1 MNGVLL
7 SRSNKRKVW
16 SGCCRN
22 RGAPLL
28 ECGPRVVYMWRRA
41 GSSRFLCIAPLSLP
55 FEWGMLRDVVLCAS
69 LTLTFSYSI
78 IITGHHAK
86 DIGLNLEGSHA
97 ARCSSW
103 LSLPLVETSDCM
115 NCSHWKTSLFCLWCF
130 CKWFW
135 TPSSVLELQR
145 NYISTCHQSS
155 PLNQHAPVK
164 VCNSIYTNTDY
175 PL

>member
-86 DIGLNLEGSHA
+86 DIGLNPKSSHSA
-97 ARCSSW
+97 HCISR
-103 LSLPLVETSDCM
+103 LSLLLVETIIESYSM
-115 NCSHWKTSLFCLWCF
+115 NNSHCKASLFSLWCF
-130 CKWFW
+130 CMCFW
-135 TPSSVLELQR
+135 
-145 NYISTCHQSS
+145 S
-155 PLNQHAPVK
+155 PKCLWTAE
-164 VCNSIYTNTDY
+164 
-175 PL
+175 